1 MNSSKT
7 LHFHSSK
14 MIILKFFPF
23 FMHFSTHKF
32 IFSSRLLD
40 CTNEKWHPYFYKKCL
55 TKKKFFLPMWRAKD
69 FSLSFTTNFH
79 AFSVDFFAWKK
90 SRKDPRKLLTISH
103 SVLTWV
109 SVSCLHS
116 FSCSIHWSKS
126 FKVVLSSM
134 IIFTRN
140 FCRLYRIFN
149 HLFHTK
155 RTQETIGSV
164 YWLFFKN
171 CFLAKR
177 IKYLTKKLV
186 IRKTDNCNPNKFKMA
201 NRLGMTRWSA
211 GEVCVQWVWVVWIC
225 FGAGVMWGFEKM
237 TVKNWAKMSIELTIW

>member
-1 MNSSKT
+1 M
-7 LHFHSSK
+7 
-14 MIILKFFPF
+14 P
-23 FMHFSTHKF
+23 
-32 IFSSRLLD
+32 
-40 CTNEKWHPYFYKKCL
+40 YKK
-55 TKKKFFLPMWRAKD
+55 KFFFLPMWRAKD
-69 FSLSFTTNFH
+69 FSFSLTTNFH
-79 AFSVDFFAWKK
+79 AFSVDFFAWKM

-201 NRLGMTRWSA
+201 NRLGMTKRSA
-211 GEVCVQWVWVVWIC
+211 GEVCVQWVSELKKFVLGQVSYEDLKKRRLKIRPKCPWNENLIVRIQKMVSRFHFKIYSQNS
-225 FGAGVMWGFEKM
+225 VQKSSFESSKTM
-237 TVKNWAKMSIELTIW
+237 GQNV